1 MSQDDQ
7 RRNQPNEDPAEAAR
21 RRAQAEA
28 ETQAQAARREP
39 GTGSGMSAADE
50 AGATSQPGTGAQQG
64 AEEGAREAA
73 GGAAAGAA
81 SVNTPAGAGA
91 GAGAVGATAAGAS
104 QTTPRREFHD
114 PGEGAPRYAAVG
126 EQAPR
131 SGSEQS
137 WSAAP
142 HPGYQPDPTRNYSS
156 KRLLAST
163 LIGILLLGGG
173 VVYVYRIL
181 SNRSSNGFGAAPWT
195 AAVKH
200 DGAYVG
206 GINAQND
213 GAAQPVDLPQ
223 GVSPGSSGN
232 AGAAAVSSAIAVCR
246 TATAT
251 TIPVTTATG
260 TTATIG
266 DWAVR
271 ATPSVQI
278 LRSDAATLQT
288 ALSLGHVAAVASA
301 ANTLCSTVPHIGGLP
316 PMPDAVGSQAWSSA
330 ISAFATA
337 ATESL
342 QGASGNPD
350 ATAAAFDGLNEG
362 DMQLNALAARIVAA
376 T

>member
-28 ETQAQAARREP
+28 ARRDT
-39 GTGSGMSAADE
+39 GTGSGIS
-50 AGATSQPGTGAQQG
+50 
-64 AEEGAREAA
+64 
-73 GGAAAGAA
+73 
-81 SVNTPAGAGA
+81 A
-91 GAGAVGATAAGAS
+91 GAGAVAAEH

-126 EQAPR
+126 EQIPR

-142 HPGYQPDPTRNYSS
+142 HPGYQPDPALNYSS

-173 VVYVYRIL
+173 VVYVYRIV
-181 SNRSSNGFGAAPWT
+181 SNRSGNGFGGAPWT

-232 AGAAAVSSAIAVCR
+232 AGAAAVGNAIATCR
-246 TATAT
+246 AATAT

-288 ALSLGHVAAVASA
+288 ALTLGHVAAVANA
-301 ANTLCSTVPHIGGLP
+301 ANTLCTTIPHLGGLP
-316 PMPDAVGSQAWSSA
+316 PMPDAAGSQAWSSA
-330 ISAFATA
+330 ISAFSTA

-362 DMQLNALAARIVAA
+362 DMQLNALSARIAAA